1 MKQVFEFSKDRDVQ
15 EVDQFGFVDINQSLS
30 NGYVPSE
37 LAFEDSA
44 FDGIN
49 TPDAVL
55 DRPVDVFDAMRM
67 QDALMD
73 GIKKDAKKESSPE
86 KGENE

>member
-37 LAFEDSA
+37 LSFEDSA

-49 TPDAVL
+49 IPDAVL
-55 DRPVDVFDAMRM
+55 DRPADVFDAMRM
-67 QDALMD
+67 QDVLID
-73 GIKKDAKKESSPE
+73 GVKNDVKKGSSPK
-86 KGENE
+86 KGGNE